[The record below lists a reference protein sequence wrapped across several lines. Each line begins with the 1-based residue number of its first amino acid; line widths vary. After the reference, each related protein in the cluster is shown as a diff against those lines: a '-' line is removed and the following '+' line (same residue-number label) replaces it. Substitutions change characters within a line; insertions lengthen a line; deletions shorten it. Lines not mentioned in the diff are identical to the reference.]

1 MSLCCGGREIEEGV
15 RGTSKTRSMVVRIA
29 TKEMLRHMGRGLY
42 VWSILVLTVG
52 VLMFAGTAW
61 GGTASEEQANGRET
75 RIEELEDTVRQL
87 IDEIQILKEDVKDEK
102 ELREKH
108 QEEQLELIDQVEQ
121 INESPVLDAASWLNK
136 FTFGGYGEMHANFG
150 EGSTADQFD
159 IHRFVLYLGY
169 DFNDWIKF
177 HSETEI
183 EHAYVSSD
191 SGGEVSIEQ
200 AYVDFLISDAFN
212 IRAGRV
218 LTPVGIVNKKHEPPT
233 FNGVERP
240 SFAKYIVPT
249 TWSSDGIGLFG
260 SLTPSLRYEAYVVG
274 GLDGSKFD
282 ATNGIRKGRIKERP
296 GLHDPAFTGRLD
308 YYPFAERAV
317 AYGQTLRVGVST
329 YAGGIDNGNSGKNP
343 DISGDIQVYSAD
355 FEYTISKLDLR
366 GAVAHETID
375 GARAIGGGAAS
386 EIFGWYFEA
395 GCHVWPAGWKT
406 GKLADSDA
414 VFFVRYDDFDTQY
427 RMPAG
432 VADDPAGDRDEWTVG
447 VNFYLAPN
455 FVVKADYQI
464 RDDASSG
471 DLDDLVNFGVGWQ
484 F

>member
-1 MSLCCGGREIEEGV
+1 MRKTMENMLKRVGRDLCLWSLP
-15 RGTSKTRSMVVRIA
+15 A
-29 TKEMLRHMGRGLY
+29 
-42 VWSILVLTVG
+42 LTV
-52 VLMFAGTAW
+52 VTLVVAGTAW
-61 GGTASEEQANGRET
+61 AGTATELPADGREQ
-75 RIEELEDTVRQL
+75 RIEELEATVRQL
-87 IDEIQILKEDVKDEK
+87 IDDIQALKEDINNERT
-102 ELREKH
+102 LREK
-108 QEEQLELIDQVEQ
+108 QEEQQLELLDQVEQ
-121 INESPVLDAASWLNK
+121 MNESPFLDAASWLNK
-136 FTFGGYGEMHANFG
+136 FTLGGYGEMHANFG
-150 EGSTADQFD
+150 EGSEADQFD
-159 IHRFVLYLGY
+159 IHRLVLYLGY

-183 EHAYVSSD
+183 EHAYVSKD

-200 AYVDFLISDAFN
+200 AYVDFLLSDAFN
-212 IRAGRV
+212 IRTGRV

-240 SFAKYIVPT
+240 SFAKYVIPT
-249 TWSSDGIGLFG
+249 TWSSDGIGFFG
-260 SLTPSLRYEAYVVG
+260 SLTPSLRYEAYIVG

-308 YYPFAERAV
+308 YYPFAERA
-317 AYGQTLRVGVST
+317 AGYGQTLRVGVST
-329 YAGGIDNGNSGKNP
+329 YAGEIDNGNSGKNP
-343 DISGDIQVYSAD
+343 GVSGDIQIYSAD

-366 GAVAHETID
+366 GAAAHETID

-386 EIFGWYFEA
+386 EIFGWYLEA
-395 GCHVWPAGWKT
+395 ACHVWPTEWRT
-406 GKLADSDA
+406 GKLAKSDA
-414 VFFVRYDDFDTQY
+414 VVFLRYDDFDTQY

-432 VADDPAGDRDEWTVG
+432 VVDNPAGDRNEWTIG
-447 VNFYLAPN
+447 MNFYLAPN